1 MTEQMIRR
9 IGLDQD
15 LEELRSLLRHMGE
28 HVIDALEGAITALHT
43 LDTAKAQQ
51 IVKDDVLLNA
61 MEDQIMDIGS
71 RLIVTQQPVAKDLRR
86 IIVAFKISSDLERMG
101 DLALDVAKVTMRLQG
116 QQLIKPLVDIPNM
129 AAIVKVMITEAITS
143 YLDENTDLA
152 YKMAQDDDEVDH
164 LYGQMITEL
173 YAFLT
178 AHPESSSQVM
188 LLTLVGRYIE
198 RIADHAT
205 NIGESVV
212 YLVTGKRPDL
222 NQ

>member
-1 MTEQMIRR
+1 MIRR
-9 IGLDQD
+9 KEFDKD
-15 LEELRSLLRHMGE
+15 LEELRNLLEQMGE
-28 HVIDALEGAITALHT
+28 HVTDALDGAVLALQT
-43 LDTAKAQQ
+43 LDTVRAQE
-51 IVKDDVLLNA
+51 IVKNDLRLNA
-61 MEDQIMDIGS
+61 MEDRIMEIGS
-71 RLIVTQQPVAKDLRR
+71 RLIITQQPVAKDLRR

-101 DLALDVAKVTMRLQG
+101 DLALDVAKVTMRIQG
-116 QQLIKPLVDIPNM
+116 QQLIKPLVDIPRM
-129 AAIVKVMITEAITS
+129 AELVTVMTTEAIQS

-152 YKMAQDDDEVDH
+152 YKMAQDDDQVDG
-164 LYGQMITEL
+164 LYSSMINEL
-173 YAFLT
+173 YAYMVEK
-178 AHPESSSQVM
+178 PESLNQAM

>member
-1 MTEQMIRR
+1 MIRR
-9 IGLDQD
+9 KEFDKD
-15 LEELRSLLRHMGE
+15 LEELRTLLQQMGE
-28 HVIDALEGAITALHT
+28 HVIDALEGAVVALQT
-43 LDTAKAQQ
+43 QDIERAQD
-51 IVKDDVLLNA
+51 IVKADLRLNA
-61 MEDQIMDIGS
+61 MEDKIMDIGS
-71 RLIVTQQPVAKDLRR
+71 RLIITQQPVAKDLRR

-101 DLALDVAKVTMRLQG
+101 DLALDVAKVTLRIQG
-116 QQLIKPLVDIPNM
+116 QQLIKPLVDIPRM
-129 AAIVKVMITEAITS
+129 AELVSVMITEAIQS

-152 YKMAQDDDEVDH
+152 YKMAQDDDQVDG
-164 LYGQMITEL
+164 LYSAMINEL
-173 YAFLT
+173 YAYMVEK
-178 AHPESSSQVM
+178 PESLNQAM

>member
-1 MTEQMIRR
+1 MIQRKEF
-9 IGLDQD
+9 DKD
-15 LEELRSLLRHMGE
+15 LEELRNLLQQMSE
-28 HVIDALEGAITALHT
+28 HVVHALEGAIASLQS
-43 LDTAKAQQ
+43 LDTNRAQE
-51 IVKDDVLLNA
+51 IVKADLRLNA
-61 MEDQIMDIGS
+61 MEDRIMEIGS
-71 RLIVTQQPVAKDLRR
+71 RLIITQQPVAKDLRR

-101 DLALDVAKVTMRLQG
+101 DLAIDVAKVTMRIQG
-116 QQLIKPLVDIPNM
+116 QQLIKPLVDIPRM
-129 AAIVKVMITEAITS
+129 AEIVNGMIKEAIVA

-152 YKMAQDDDEVDH
+152 YKMAQDDDQVDH
-164 LYGQMITEL
+164 LYSAMINEL
-173 YAFLT
+173 YTFLT
-178 AHPESSSQVM
+178 EKPDALNQVM

>member
-1 MTEQMIRR
+1 MIRR
-9 IGLDQD
+9 KEFDKDLD
-15 LEELRSLLRHMGE
+15 ELRILLQQMGE
-28 HVIDALEGAITALHT
+28 HVTDALEGAVLSLQN
-43 LDTAKAQQ
+43 LDTVRAQE
-51 IVKDDVLLNA
+51 IVKADIRLNA
-61 MEDQIMDIGS
+61 MEEKIMEIGS

-86 IIVAFKISSDLERMG
+86 ILVAFKISSDLERMG
-101 DLALDVAKVTMRLQG
+101 DLALDVAKVTMRIQG
-116 QQLIKPLVDIPNM
+116 QQLIKPLVDIPRM
-129 AAIVKVMITEAITS
+129 ADIVKGMTTEAIVS

-152 YKMAQDDDEVDH
+152 YKMAQDDDQVDH
-164 LYGQMITEL
+164 LYSEMINEL
-173 YAFLT
+173 YAYMVEK
-178 AHPESSSQVM
+178 PEAVSQAM

>member
-1 MTEQMIRR
+1 MIRR
-9 IGLDQD
+9 KEFDKD
-15 LEELRSLLRHMGE
+15 LEELRLLLRQMGE
-28 HVIDALEGAITALHT
+28 HVTDALDGAVRSLQQQDA
-43 LDTAKAQQ
+43 AKAQE
-51 IVKDDVLLNA
+51 IVQADARLNA
-61 MEDQIMDIGS
+61 MEEKIMDIGS

-101 DLALDVAKVTMRLQG
+101 DLALDVAKVTLRLQD
-116 QQLIKPLVDIPNM
+116 QPLIKPLVDIPRM
-129 AAIVKVMITEAITS
+129 AELVRVMTDEAITA

-152 YKMAQDDDEVDH
+152 CKMAQDDDQVDH
-164 LYGQMITEL
+164 LYSEMINEL
-173 YAFLT
+173 YGYMVEK
-178 AHPESSSQVM
+178 PETVAQAM

-222 NQ
+222 NA

>member
-1 MTEQMIRR
+1 MIRR
-9 IGLDQD
+9 KEFDKD
-15 LEELRSLLRHMGE
+15 LEELRSLLQQMGE
-28 HVIDALEGAITALHT
+28 HVNDALEGAIVALQT
-43 LDTAKAQQ
+43 LDIVRAQE
-51 IVKDDVLLNA
+51 IVKADLRLNA
-61 MEDQIMDIGS
+61 MEDRIMEIGS
-71 RLIVTQQPVAKDLRR
+71 RLIITQQPVAKDLRR

-101 DLALDVAKVTMRLQG
+101 DLALDVAKVTMRIQG
-116 QQLIKPLVDIPNM
+116 QTLIKPLVDIPRM
-129 AAIVKVMITEAITS
+129 AEIVSVMITEAIQS

-152 YKMAQDDDEVDH
+152 YKMAQDDDQVDG
-164 LYGQMITEL
+164 LYSSTINEL
-173 YAFLT
+173 YAYMVEK
-178 AHPESSSQVM
+178 PESLNQAM

>member
-1 MTEQMIRR
+1 MIRR
-9 IGLDQD
+9 KEFDKDLD
-15 LEELRSLLRHMGE
+15 ELRSLLEQMGE
-28 HVIDALEGAITALHT
+28 HVTDALEGAVMSLQN
-43 LDTAKAQQ
+43 LDTTRAQE
-51 IVKDDVLLNA
+51 IVKADIRLNA
-61 MEDQIMDIGS
+61 MEERIMEIGS

-86 IIVAFKISSDLERMG
+86 ILVAFKISSDLERMG
-101 DLALDVAKVTMRLQG
+101 DLALDVAKVTMRIQG
-116 QQLIKPLVDIPNM
+116 QELIKPLVDIPRM
-129 AAIVKVMITEAITS
+129 AEIVKGMTIEAIQS

-152 YKMAQDDDEVDH
+152 YKMAQDDDQVDH
-164 LYGQMITEL
+164 LYSAMINEL
-173 YAFLT
+173 YTYMVAK
-178 AHPESSSQVM
+178 PEAVSQAM

>member
-1 MTEQMIRR
+1 MIRR
-9 IGLDQD
+9 KEFDKD
-15 LEELRSLLRHMGE
+15 LEELRNLLQQMGE
-28 HVIDALEGAITALHT
+28 HVTDALEGAVLALQN
-43 LDTAKAQQ
+43 LDTVRAQE
-51 IVKDDVLLNA
+51 IVKGDLRLNA
-61 MEDQIMDIGS
+61 MEDRIMEIGS
-71 RLIVTQQPVAKDLRR
+71 RLIITQQPVAKDLRR

-101 DLALDVAKVTMRLQG
+101 DLALDVAKVTMRIQG
-116 QQLIKPLVDIPNM
+116 QQLIKPLVDIPRM
-129 AAIVKVMITEAITS
+129 ADIVAVMITEAIQS

-152 YKMAQDDDEVDH
+152 YKMAQDDDQVDG
-164 LYGQMITEL
+164 LYSAMINEL
-173 YAFLT
+173 YT
-178 AHPESSSQVM
+178 YMVQKPESVNQAM

>member
-1 MTEQMIRR
+1 MIRR
-9 IGLDQD
+9 KEFDKD
-15 LEELRSLLRHMGE
+15 LEELRNLLEQMGE
-28 HVIDALEGAITALHT
+28 HVTDALEGAVLALQN
-43 LDTAKAQQ
+43 LDTVRAQE
-51 IVKDDVLLNA
+51 IVKNDLRLNA
-61 MEDQIMDIGS
+61 MEDRIMEIGS
-71 RLIVTQQPVAKDLRR
+71 RLIITQQPVAKDLRR

-101 DLALDVAKVTMRLQG
+101 DLALDVAKVTMRIQG
-116 QQLIKPLVDIPNM
+116 QQLIKPLVDIPRM
-129 AAIVKVMITEAITS
+129 AEIVTVMISEAIQS

-152 YKMAQDDDEVDH
+152 YKMAQDDDQVDG
-164 LYGQMITEL
+164 LYSAMINEL
-173 YAFLT
+173 YT
-178 AHPESSSQVM
+178 YMVQKPEFVNQAM

>member
-1 MTEQMIRR
+1 MIRR

-15 LEELRSLLRHMGE
+15 LDVLRTLLRRMGE
-28 HVIDALEGAITALHT
+28 HVIHALDGAVTALHT
-43 LDTAKAQQ
+43 MNVDQAQQ
-51 IVKDDVLLNA
+51 IVKDDVLLNV

-101 DLALDVAKVTMRLQG
+101 DLALDIAKVTLRLQG
-116 QQLIKPLVDIPNM
+116 QPLIKPLIDIPKM
-129 AAIVKVMITEAITS
+129 AKIVDGMITEAITS

-152 YKMAQDDDEVDH
+152 FKMARDDDEVDH
-164 LYGQMITEL
+164 LYGQIITEL
-173 YAFLT
+173 YSFIPS
-178 AHPESSSQVM
+178 HPESISQVM

-205 NIGESVV
+205 NIGESVI

>member
-1 MTEQMIRR
+1 MIRR
-9 IGLDQD
+9 KEFDKD
-15 LEELRSLLRHMGE
+15 LEELRSLLQQMGD
-28 HVIDALEGAITALHT
+28 HVTDALEGAILALQN
-43 LDTAKAQQ
+43 LDVERAQA
-51 IVKDDVLLNA
+51 IVKADAELNA

-71 RLIVTQQPVAKDLRR
+71 RLIITQQPVAKDLRR

-116 QQLIKPLVDIPNM
+116 QQLIKPLVDIPRM
-129 AAIVKVMITEAITS
+129 AELVNVMTREAITA

-152 YKMAQDDDEVDH
+152 YKMAQDDDQVDH
-164 LYGQMITEL
+164 LYSAMINEL
-173 YAFLT
+173 YAFVT
-178 AHPESSSQVM
+178 EKSDNASQAM
-188 LLTLVGRYIE
+188 LLMLVGRYIE

>member
-1 MTEQMIRR
+1 MIRR
-9 IGLDQD
+9 KEFDKDLD
-15 LEELRSLLRHMGE
+15 ELRSLLEQMGE
-28 HVIDALEGAITALHT
+28 HVTDALEGAVLSLQN
-43 LDTAKAQQ
+43 LDTTRAQE
-51 IVKDDVLLNA
+51 IVKADIRLNA
-61 MEDQIMDIGS
+61 MEERIMEIGS

-86 IIVAFKISSDLERMG
+86 ILVAFKISSDLERMG
-101 DLALDVAKVTMRLQG
+101 DLALDVAKVTMRIQG
-116 QQLIKPLVDIPNM
+116 QELIKPLVDIPRM
-129 AAIVKVMITEAITS
+129 AEIVKGMTIEAIQS

-152 YKMAQDDDEVDH
+152 YKMAQDDDQVDH
-164 LYGQMITEL
+164 LYSAMINEL
-173 YAFLT
+173 YTYMVAK
-178 AHPESSSQVM
+178 PEAVSQAM

>member
-1 MTEQMIRR
+1 MIRR

-15 LEELRSLLRHMGE
+15 LEELRSLLLRMGQ
-28 HVIDALEGAITALHT
+28 HVIEALEGAITALHT
-43 LDTAKAQQ
+43 LDTVKAQQ
-51 IVKDDVLLNA
+51 IVKDDALLNA

-152 YKMAQDDDEVDH
+152 YKMALDDDKVDH

-173 YAFLT
+173 YAYLS